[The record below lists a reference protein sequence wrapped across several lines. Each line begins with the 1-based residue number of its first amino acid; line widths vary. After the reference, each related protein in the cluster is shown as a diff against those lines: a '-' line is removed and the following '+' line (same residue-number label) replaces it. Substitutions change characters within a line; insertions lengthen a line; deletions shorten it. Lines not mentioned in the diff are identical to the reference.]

1 MISNIFLFIIASSY
15 ILSSYSFVPYNAN
28 NYLLRILNTRAAKAA
43 RAAKA
48 PPRDSGNMNLNNCN
62 MRYMNDISRRNII
75 ELLPYSVFPVIIH
88 PKYVLAYKNTRPVD
102 IKDDIVINK
111 VAVFGASGYTGGDT
125 VRTLLNKNINVV
137 AITRRNVEIVDRNN
151 AKSNTLVIDN
161 IKDKDKI
168 KKVAGVDVIK
178 PETLDGILY
187 GCDAVI
193 YCAASRPAVKIT
205 GTPGTEAYDRMLN
218 DTNANKANGEI
229 AEPSSNV
236 EDIGLVNV
244 AKEAIKAN
252 VKRLVI
258 VSSICAKC
266 QLGKENYG
274 ETIDRGFASCDSCY
288 KKQTGEE
295 RVRILYKNVPANMSY
310 TIVRPGMLSPGE
322 RRGATEVE
330 FNQGV
335 SKSGIISRIDLAD
348 VLVAAA
354 KTNKGAQKTFEVY
367 YKDTAQPVDMYKSL
381 KTCKEMG
388 KSVKECFFGEGYNNT
403 EPLSIDKMLNTTIK
417 GTIFPSGNEVSG
429 DNYEKMLGSLT
440 KDVYESY
447 DINLLMSKDII

>member
-1 MISNIFLFIIASSY
+1 MISNIYLFILASCY
-15 ILSSYSFVPYNAN
+15 ILSSDSFISYNAN
-28 NYLLRILNTRAAKAA
+28 NYISRVLNIGLARSGFQRPLRTP
-43 RAAKA
+43 KA
-48 PPRDSGNMNLNNCN
+48 PICPRAINNCK
-62 MRYMNDISRRNII
+62 MRYMNDISRRNIL
-75 ELLPYSVFPVIIH
+75 ELLPYSVFPLVIH
-88 PKYVLAYKNTRPVD
+88 PKYVLGYKNTLAD

-151 AKSNTLVIDN
+151 ARSNTLVIDN

-168 KKVAGVDVIK
+168 KKVVGVDVVN
-178 PETLDGILY
+178 PQSLVGILD

-193 YCAASRPAVKIT
+193 YCAASRPEVKIT

-218 DTNANKANGEI
+218 DTNQNSQI

-266 QLGKENYG
+266 QLGKQDYG
-274 ETIDRGFASCDSCY
+274 EAIDRGFATCDSCY

-322 RRGATEVE
+322 RRGPKEVE

-429 DNYEKMLGSLT
+429 DNYEKMLNSLT

-447 DINLLMSKDII
+447 DINVLMSKDII

>member
-1 MISNIFLFIIASSY
+1 MISNIFLLILASCY
-15 ILSSYSFVPYNAN
+15 ILSSDSFIPYNAN
-28 NYLLRILNTRAAKAA
+28 NYLWRAAP
-43 RAAKA
+43 RC
-48 PPRDSGNMNLNNCN
+48 PRDINNCK
-62 MRYMNDISRRNII
+62 MRYMNDMSRRNIL

-88 PKYVLAYKNTRPVD
+88 PKYVFAYKNMRPVD
-102 IKDDIVINK
+102 IKDDIVIKK

-151 AKSNTLVIDN
+151 ARSNTLVIDN

-168 KKVAGVDVIK
+168 KKVAGVDVVNPQSLI
-178 PETLDGILY
+178 GILD

-218 DTNANKANGEI
+218 DTNANKANGQI

-266 QLGKENYG
+266 QLGKEDYG
-274 ETIDRGFASCDSCY
+274 EAIDRGFATCDSCY

-322 RRGATEVE
+322 RRGPTEVE

-354 KTNKGAQKTFEVY
+354 KTNKGGQKTFEVY

-429 DNYEKMLGSLT
+429 DNYEKMLNSLT